1 MEQKTRNTNEQPTAQ
16 TVRIAGKEVELHP
29 EHPVRFA
36 CMEHVDQEID
46 EYVDQ
51 FEAAPD
57 TYRAEDVEDETLDK
71 RCRVCGAEGKIA
83 LLRGKGM

>member
-1 MEQKTRNTNEQPTAQ
+1 
-16 TVRIAGKEVELHP
+16 
-29 EHPVRFA
+29 
-36 CMEHVDQEID
+36 MEHVDQEID